1 MVDQEQPHPAPEAVS
16 EPTPQADVRE
26 SFKGRIKSEPTLG
39 TTSKGKAKFYA
50 KVEQRHWRYEP
61 DGTYTR
67 LPNTYHDLV
76 AYKGAAVRAYK
87 QLAKNDYF
95 IAEGRMED
103 YLSKR
108 TGEMKQRFAATG
120 FGHDM
125 AHTRYEVDRSPRRDA
140 PERPV
145 AEQQATERQVAE
157 RGTAG
162 QHAPEP
168 ETARSR
174 PNLPPAGPW
183 DQAPAFAAPEQRA
196 EQQPPA
202 MGL

>member
-1 MVDQEQPHPAPEAVS
+1 MTDQEQPHQETS
-16 EPTPQADVRE
+16 EPDVRQ

-50 KVEQRHWRYEP
+50 KVEQRHWEYEE

-76 AYKGAAVRAYK
+76 AYKGVAVRAYK
-87 QLAKNDYF
+87 NYAKNDYF

-103 YLSKR
+103 YRSKS
-108 TGEMKQRFAATG
+108 TGQMKKRFVATA

-125 AHTRYEVDRSPRRDA
+125 AHTDYEVDRTPRRAATQHPAAELEAASRQPAGREIPERRQAAERQVTERQAAERDA
-140 PERPV
+140 P
-145 AEQQATERQVAE
+145 AAF
-157 RGTAG
+157 
-162 QHAPEP
+162 
-168 ETARSR
+168 
-174 PNLPPAGPW
+174 
-183 DQAPAFAAPEQRA
+183 APAEYRPDR
-196 EQQPPA
+196 QPPA